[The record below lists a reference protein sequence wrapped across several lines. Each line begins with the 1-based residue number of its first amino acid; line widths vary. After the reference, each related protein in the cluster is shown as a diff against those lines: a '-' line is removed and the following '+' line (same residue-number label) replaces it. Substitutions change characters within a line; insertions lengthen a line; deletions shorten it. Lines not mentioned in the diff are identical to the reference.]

1 MAHLVY
7 CIKAT
12 AIMSE
17 DIKQVVQAFNLLL
30 ISIFFLFPF
39 SPSSSISYHSVLEA
53 RLSSNSATIRPT
65 FLAERYA
72 ILNLFMI
79 VIVWYNN
86 HWLEKK
92 KKILLLLLQT
102 IGGIM
107 LTWICVV
114 IYEIYDLLS
123 CSFFFSF
130 LFFEKFLL
138 PFLVLYFYF
147 LF

>member
-1 MAHLVY
+1 MARLVY

-12 AIMSE
+12 TIMSE

-92 KKILLLLLQT
+92 KKI
-102 IGGIM
+102 
-107 LTWICVV
+107 CYCFCKPSVV
-114 IYEIYDLLS
+114 S
-123 CSFFFSF
+123 CWHEYVCCNIWDILPAVMFSP
-130 LFFEKFLL
+130 LFLL
-138 PFLVLYFYF
+138 
-147 LF
+147 